1 MQADQ
6 ITSLVFSKLIRQ
18 GRGRELLELLDFL
31 NWRVYSKL
39 DSAYEPTIRKL
50 QVSLVAHALAKQV
63 PRSPARMNARPL

>member
-18 GRGRELLELLDFL
+18 GRGRDLLELLDFL

-39 DSAYEPTIRKL
+39 DIAYEPTIRKL
-50 QVSLVAHALAKQV
+50 QVSLVACASAKQV
-63 PRSPARMNARPL
+63 PRSTVCLSARPL